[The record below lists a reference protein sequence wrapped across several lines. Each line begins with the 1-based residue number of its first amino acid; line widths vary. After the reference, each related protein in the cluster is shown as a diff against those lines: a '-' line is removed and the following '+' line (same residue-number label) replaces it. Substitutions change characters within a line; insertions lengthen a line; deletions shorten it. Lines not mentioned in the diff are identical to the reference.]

1 MKNSNNI
8 GNTYAGYVEDD
19 SFIDFGTVI
28 VDKYE
33 IIELLG
39 CGGMGQVYLAKDLHL
54 NRLVAVKTLSQSN
67 FLNSERKAIVFKKN
81 KKSEIRRPKAKKN

>member
-1 MKNSNNI
+1 M
-8 GNTYAGYVEDD
+8 
-19 SFIDFGTVI
+19 I

-67 FLNSERKAIVFKKN
+67 FLNSERKARFLEKLKWLRLLTIQ
-81 KKSEIRRPKAKKN
+81 IY